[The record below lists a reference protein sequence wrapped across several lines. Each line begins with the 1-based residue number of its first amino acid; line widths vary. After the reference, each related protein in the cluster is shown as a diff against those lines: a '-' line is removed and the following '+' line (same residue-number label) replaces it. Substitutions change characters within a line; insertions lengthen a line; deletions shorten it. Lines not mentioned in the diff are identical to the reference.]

1 LPAPASATT
10 RPLSVYL
17 EPEVYDRLRDI
28 AHDERTKLHALLL
41 EAVDL
46 LLKRRGQPSIKELIR
61 KNGGL

>member
-1 LPAPASATT
+1 MTSTSGLTC
-10 RPLSVYL
+10 R
-17 EPEVYDRLRDI
+17 R
-28 AHDERTKLHALLL
+28 HALLL